1 MTTTTANI
9 EAEIGATVW
18 SVDDKNQ
25 RRSVVADLFD
35 AYDLADGEF
44 LIRAWTGYVTIGR
57 FTGRTRKFFRIDC
70 PTIERYE
77 IETYATDSTHRHGE
91 GVVMGRKA
99 DRISGT
105 YAIRPELTSR
115 KVRA

>member
-1 MTTTTANI
+1 MGLVASRDQVGGGG
-9 EAEIGATVW
+9 GAV
-18 SVDDKNQ
+18 
-25 RRSVVADLFD
+25 
-35 AYDLADGEF
+35 
-44 LIRAWTGYVTIGR
+44 VTIGR
-57 FTGRTRKFFRIDC
+57 VTGRTRKFFRIDC

-77 IETYATDSTHRHGE
+77 VETYATDSTHRLGE

-115 KVRA
+115 NVRV

>member
-57 FTGRTRKFFRIDC
+57 FTGRTRKFFRIDR

-77 IETYATDSTHRHGE
+77 VETYATDSR
-91 GVVMGRKA
+91 VSSWVAR
-99 DRISGT
+99 
-105 YAIRPELTSR
+105 LTGSPVPMR
-115 KVRA
+115 SVPN